1 MQVSRPTQA
10 FAFFCFVIAIY
21 LSIGGYLQLRWGLS
35 ALAFNEIVFLLL
47 PSLAFVSL
55 SGLKVRRTLPL
66 ALPSLKDALIVLVA
80 TAAVIIPMEILVEY
94 QEKIWPVPQAVET
107 FYQKLIL
114 RKSYAESIFKFFI
127 LALIPAVCEETFFR
141 GVLHS
146 LFRES
151 FGRVGTVVLTAVLF
165 GVAHA
170 NPWYFPYYLVLGLF
184 LSGVREW
191 RNNLALCML
200 AHFGNNLYSIYGQ

>member
-10 FAFFCFVIAIY
+10 FALFCFVVAIY
-21 LSIGGYLQLRWGLS
+21 LSVGGYLQLRWGLS

-55 SGLKVRRTLPL
+55 SGLKMKKTLPVQV
-66 ALPSLKDALIVLVA
+66 PSMKDALLVLVA
-80 TAAVIIPMEILVEY
+80 TALIIIPMEFLVQY

-127 LALIPAVCEETFFR
+127 LALIPAVCEEVFFR
-141 GVLHS
+141 GVLYS
-146 LFRES
+146 LFREA
-151 FGRVGTVVLTAVLF
+151 FGRVATVLLTALLF

-170 NPWYFPYYLVLGLF
+170 NPWYFPYYFILGLY
-184 LSGVREW
+184 LSGLREW

-200 AHFGNNLYSIYGQ
+200 AHFGNNLYSIYAQ

>member
-10 FAFFCFVIAIY
+10 FALYCFAIAIY
-21 LSIGGYLQLRWGLS
+21 LSVGGYLQLRWGLS
-35 ALAFNEIVFLLL
+35 ALAFNEIVFLAL

-55 SGLKVRRTLPL
+55 SSLKFNRTLPL
-66 ALPSLKDALIVLVA
+66 RMPSLKDVLIVLIA
-80 TAAVIIPMEILVEY
+80 TAIVIIPMELLVEY
-94 QEKIWPVPQAVET
+94 QEKIWPVPEVVQT

-114 RKSYAESIFKFFI
+114 RKSYAESVFKFFI
-127 LALIPAVCEETFFR
+127 LALIPAICEETFFR
-141 GVLHS
+141 GVLQS

-151 FGRVGTVVLTAVLF
+151 FGRIPTLFLVALLF

-170 NPWYFPYYLVLGLF
+170 NPWYFPYYFVLGLF
-184 LSGVREW
+184 LSGIREW
-191 RNNLALCML
+191 RGNLALCML